1 MVMELAKQNTDT
13 KTIKEIVP
21 DVKAQQIKDR
31 FAKEQGKPTSK
42 VYPNISEVA
51 APNLPSR
58 SLTDTLVEN
67 FNGKAQYMWPT
78 LHEPSFLRVVDNVYN
93 GSDDPYE
100 NFALRMVIAI
110 SMQKLS
116 TQYAGLADAFYLA
129 ALEYLEDAI
138 KPMNLGTL
146 QCFALI
152 AQYSLLTPT
161 RTAAYWI
168 VGLAAK
174 LCQEFG
180 ITEEA
185 TIVPS
190 NKGRPRPDAI
200 EIDMRRRLFWVIT
213 SMEFG
218 LAHSLGRPSAFGT
231 TYDHINVGFFET
243 VDDRFITT
251 AGVIPGSPPSI
262 KKRIAIHFFKMRLLQ
277 AEIRRKLYL
286 KRRPEP
292 NSDQDPWFQRMMG
305 ELNHW
310 RCSAPQ
316 NDEGSGLSDKWY
328 VDARFGSVSNVSG
341 HVLIIP
347 PSNWFGWACKI
358 ATFNHIFCVHQR

>member
-1 MVMELAKQNTDT
+1 MELAKQNTDT

-21 DVKAQQIKDR
+21 DLKARQIKDR

-42 VYPNISEVA
+42 VYPKISEVA

-58 SLTDTLVEN
+58 SLTDSLVEN
-67 FNGKAQYMWPT
+67 FNNKAQYMWPT
-78 LHEPSFLRVVDNVYN
+78 LHEPSFLTVVSNVYR
-93 GSDDPYE
+93 GSTDPYE
-100 NFALRMVIAI
+100 NFTLRMVIAI

-129 ALEYLEDAI
+129 ALQYLENAVR
-138 KPMNLGTL
+138 PMDLPTI

-161 RTAAYWI
+161 RTAAYWV
-168 VGLAAK
+168 VGLAAR
-174 LCQEFG
+174 LCQELG
-180 ITEEA
+180 MTEEA
-185 TIVPS
+185 TVVPS
-190 NKGRPRPDAI
+190 DNRKPRLDAI

-231 TYDHINVGFFET
+231 TFDHIDVKFFET
-243 VDDRFITT
+243 VDDRYITP
-251 AGVIPGSPPSI
+251 AGVIPGSRVSI

-277 AEIRRKLYL
+277 AEIRRILYL

-292 NSDQDPWFQRMMG
+292 NSDKDPWFQQMMAK
-305 ELNHW
+305 LNQW
-310 RCSAPQ
+310 RHSAPQ
-316 NDEGSGLSDKWY
+316 DDEGSGLSDKWY
-328 VDARFGSVSNVSG
+328 VVSTRDLSLQNKQA
-341 HVLIIP
+341 VL
-347 PSNWFGWACKI
+347 KL
-358 ATFNHIFCVHQR
+358 